1 MVVLFFIFHVYS
13 EEQKVRIKE
22 KLSTLMLA
30 VESEFND
37 KNLTEA
43 NLTEETTLNFSR
55 ISNTLS
61 SDFNLYDKNGRL
73 IYSTQPKI
81 FGNYFKV
88 DEQERFRPT

>member
-1 MVVLFFIFHVYS
+1 MI
-13 EEQKVRIKE
+13 
-22 KLSTLMLA
+22 
-30 VESEFND
+30 

-81 FGNYFKV
+81 FDKEIISRLMNRGAFDQLKNYQANGYIH
-88 DEQERFRPT
+88 DEKIGLLEYTSAYENYC